1 MRHEPDEK
9 ITFRCNICDHT
20 NRSELERLT
29 REEPS
34 CTKCGSTVRMR
45 SIIQVLTTELF
56 GSSLSISE
64 IAPPRPDIVGI
75 GMSCWDGYAL
85 PLAHRIGYTNTYYHQ
100 EPLLDITNINS
111 SMENTLDFVIS
122 TDVYEHVA
130 PPVSLA
136 FTNTQR
142 LLKPDGVFVFSVPFS
157 HPGGEAHQTEEH
169 FPNLF
174 KYEIIDVEGKFT
186 LKNTTR
192 TGEVE
197 HFDKLIFHGGPG
209 TTLEMRVFSEW
220 SLVDELEKAG
230 FQDVTIYSGSDLP
243 HGIYWKNKWSVPVSA
258 RLKQR
263 VAKEKVDP
271 PPLGKRGKMR
281 AALASLLK

>member
-1 MRHEPDEK
+1 
-9 ITFRCNICDHT
+9 
-20 NRSELERLT
+20 
-29 REEPS
+29 
-34 CTKCGSTVRMR
+34 MR
-45 SIIQVLTTELF
+45 SIVQVLTTELF
-56 GSSLSISE
+56 GRSMSISE

-75 GMSCWDGYAL
+75 GMSCWDGYAV

-100 EPLLDITNINS
+100 PPLLDITDIDP
-111 SMENTLDFVIS
+111 SMEGTLDFVIS

-136 FTNTQR
+136 FTNTKR

-157 HPGGEAHQTEEH
+157 HPGGEMHPTQEH

-174 KYEIIDVEGKFT
+174 KYEIIEADGKFT

-192 TGEVE
+192 SGEVE
-197 HFDKLIFHGGPG
+197 HFDNLVFHGGPG

-220 SLVDELEKAG
+220 SLLAELEQAG
-230 FQDVTIYSGSDLP
+230 FQEVTIYSDSDLP

-258 RLKQR
+258 RLAPKIT
-263 VAKEKVDP
+263 KEKAANP
-271 PPLGKRGKMR
+271 PSSGLGRVR
-281 AALASLLK
+281 AKLASLLK